1 MMPSIKC
8 LTLTGGG
15 ARSKLLRQIYADVFD
30 VPVATSSVTR
40 HTAALGAAAVALKSI
55 GVYDSYDFISAA
67 AGDREVI
74 YPVPENVKKYK
85 ELHKDFVRVMQM
97 TAELGKN

>member
-1 MMPSIKC
+1 MPSIKC

-40 HTAALGAAAVALKSI
+40 HTAALGAAAVALRSI
-55 GVYDSYDFISAA
+55 GVYDSYDFITTAA
-67 AGDREVI
+67 EDKEMV
-74 YPVPENVKKYK
+74 YPTPENAKKYK
-85 ELHKDFVRVMQM
+85 ELQKDFACVMQM
-97 TAELGKN
+97 SAELGKS